1 MADGNVIKGNGALP
15 EIWILN
21 EGEEAH
27 HDGSGYGRGGY
38 EPEPYYRSGGAPS
51 DGSGYGRGGYE
62 PEPYYRIGGAPSDGR
77 WGYKPYYHR
86 SGSSGRLS
94 EQDLKYFE
102 MLEDMN
108 AESVTFDPSPKKFRE
123 SREV

>member
-51 DGSGYGRGGYE
+51 DG
-62 PEPYYRIGGAPSDGR
+62 R

-86 SGSSGRLS
+86 SGSRSGSSGRLS
-94 EQDLKYFE
+94 EQNLKYFE

-108 AESVTFDPSPKKFRE
+108 HETVTFDPSLKKFRE
-123 SREV
+123 SGEDKEGSLEEEASQAKL

>member
-51 DGSGYGRGGYE
+51 DGG
-62 PEPYYRIGGAPSDGR
+62 
-77 WGYKPYYHR
+77 WGHKPYYHR

-94 EQDLKYFE
+94 QQDLKFFE

-108 AESVTFDPSPKKFRE
+108 VESVTFDPSLKKFRE
-123 SREV
+123 SGEDKEGSLEGRAFAPRREVKLGRFL